1 MSGENGAWR
10 IVHVP
15 GRPPVPPDQ
24 QLTVDVVAAQI
35 EQPKLTNT
43 IIRRLSQIAPLEDL
57 HHVKRVKKKCL
68 EGGKIQ
74 LSVILCLASENGDF
88 DGIPCDVKD
97 VINSYQLSPFVAK
110 VCKYAA
116 SSKEEWVEQCK
127 LWPTSYHPPTY
138 NISGITGF
146 SEEDSRSVVSF
157 MNYALELAKSH
168 GNVVV
173 NAAAIVDPLSNQVI
187 ARACDEV
194 CSWHTPK
201 TEVGAEFS
209 SSTKSPADM
218 TGWIK
223 HELGLQ
229 RCSSGGPEQVAT
241 SISCLHPRWWVDE
254 QTRRSSSFW
263 HPLRHAVMVAIESS
277 AARDRCL
284 FPDVRYKDEA
294 TKEECI
300 LSPAKSQAK
309 RRKTDGTDV
318 DDGDKN
324 DDAHGN
330 GDLSSR
336 PYLCT
341 GNDIYLVWEPCTMC
355 AMALVHQRIR
365 RVFYAFPNP
374 SAGALGSVH
383 RLQGQKSL
391 NHHYAVFRV
400 VMPQDILDKAK
411 TSICGS

>member
-1 MSGENGAWR
+1 MRGESSTVLARRRFRLISNSQAEA
-10 IVHVP
+10 H
-15 GRPPVPPDQ
+15 GRYHEV
-24 QLTVDVVAAQI
+24 
-35 EQPKLTNT
+35 
-43 IIRRLSQIAPLEDL
+43 
-57 HHVKRVKKKCL
+57 
-68 EGGKIQ
+68 
-74 LSVILCLASENGDF
+74 
-88 DGIPCDVKD
+88 
-97 VINSYQLSPFVAK
+97 Y
-110 VCKYAA
+110 KYAA

-138 NISGITGF
+138 NISGRTGF

-173 NAAAIVDPLSNQVI
+173 NAAAIVDHLSNQVI

-209 SSTKSPADM
+209 SSTKTPADM

-229 RCSSGGPEQVAT
+229 RCSLGGPEQVET
-241 SISCLHPRWWVDE
+241 SISCLHPQWWVDE
-254 QTRRSSSFW
+254 RTCRSSSFW
-263 HPLRHAVMVAIESS
+263 HPLQHAAIVAIESS

-284 FPDVRYKDEA
+284 LPDE
-294 TKEECI
+294 I
-300 LSPAKSQAK
+300 L
-309 RRKTDGTDV
+309 V
-318 DDGDKN
+318 DNGDKN
-324 DDAHGN
+324 DDARGN

-383 RLQGQKSL
+383 WLRGQKSL